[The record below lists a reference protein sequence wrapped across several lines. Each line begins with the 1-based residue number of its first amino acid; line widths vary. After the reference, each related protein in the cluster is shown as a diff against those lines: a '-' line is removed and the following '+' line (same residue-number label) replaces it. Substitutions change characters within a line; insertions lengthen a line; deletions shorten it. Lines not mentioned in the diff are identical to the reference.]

1 MTLPEKYG
9 FEFVFATA
17 RQIERDLSLEE
28 NSFAF
33 TGHPS
38 EAYHELVN
46 QLEPIVRK
54 LMQHDSQFQALLYR
68 VDISEQVYRK
78 LLAAGDQT
86 GFSKIL
92 AEAIIQ
98 REFQK
103 VLTRKYFS
111 DRDKSG

>member
-9 FEFVFATA
+9 YEFVLATA

-28 NSFAF
+28 NSIDLS
-33 TGHPS
+33 GHAS
-38 EAYHELVN
+38 EAYHELLG
-46 QLEPIVRK
+46 QLEPIVRR
-54 LMQHDSQFQALLYR
+54 LMQNDSHFQSLLYR
-68 VDISEQVYRK
+68 VDINEQAYRK
-78 LLAAGDQT
+78 LLASGDKP
-86 GFSKIL
+86 GFSKTM

-111 DRDKSG
+111 DKNKSR

>member
-1 MTLPEKYG
+1 MNLPEKYG
-9 FEFVFATA
+9 FEFVLATA

-28 NSFAF
+28 NSIAF
-33 TGHPS
+33 SRHSS
-38 EAYHELVN
+38 EAYDELLN

-54 LMQHDSQFQALLYR
+54 LMENDSNFQSLLYR
-68 VDISEQVYRK
+68 VDISEQAYRK
-78 LLAAGDQT
+78 LVATADKS
-86 GFSKIL
+86 GFSKTM

-111 DRDKSG
+111 DKNKSG